1 MKCCRNWESIAPL
14 RGSRL
19 GYVCVGEG
27 GRGESGEGLGMLFL
41 SCLFQVLF
49 RRRLQGGVVQ
59 YPLQTVLNFLE
70 QYKLGKYCL
79 IFQRWGMDGDL
90 LLEADDSVLKELGVG
105 SSIDRIK
112 IKTKYKTFV
121 S

>member
-1 MKCCRNWESIAPL
+1 MGE
-14 RGSRL
+14 
-19 GYVCVGEG
+19 VG
-27 GRGESGEGLGMLFL
+27 GEREEGLGVSFI

-49 RRRLQGGVVQ
+49 QRRLQGGVVQ

-79 IFQRWGMDGDL
+79 IFQQSSMDGDL
-90 LLEADDSVLKELGVG
+90 LLEADDSVLKELGVR

-112 IKTKYKTFV
+112 IKRKYKIFV

>member
-1 MKCCRNWESIAPL
+1 M
-14 RGSRL
+14 
-19 GYVCVGEG
+19 
-27 GRGESGEGLGMLFL
+27 
-41 SCLFQVLF
+41 
-49 RRRLQGGVVQ
+49 Q

-79 IFQRWGMDGDL
+79 IFPGMDGDL
-90 LLEADDSVLKELGVG
+90 LLEADDSVLKELGVR

-112 IKTKYKTFV
+112 IKRKYKIFV